1 MVDNIKINTQKG
13 LFFSFLL
20 HSAVVFFYLFFI
32 YTKTSSPKLLEQ
44 KMLTMEII
52 DIAPIAQIPT
62 KPIQKQPQPVV
73 LQKVVEPKKIVESKP
88 IIEEPQIQHRVVQE
102 EPKPIL
108 APPVKYIEVQK
119 EEIKPVKL
127 SLPSPQLIAT
137 QEVVKIEP
145 KQEKV
150 IVQDVP
156 PKIATKNEDKLSKTD
171 FEIIRD
177 KISSSLVYPNIA
189 RRMGWQG
196 VVQIELTINE
206 NGRLINAKVHQSS
219 GKPILDKSALDAS
232 LQLQSEQLPKP
243 KTTTTLILPVAFN
256 LKGVA

>member
-1 MVDNIKINTQKG
+1 MTNNIKINTQKG
-13 LFFSFLL
+13 LLISFLL

-32 YTKTSSPKLLEQ
+32 YTKTFSPKLVEQ

-52 DIAPIAQIPT
+52 DTMPTIQTPIKPIEKYI
-62 KPIQKQPQPVV
+62 KPIQPPQPQPVTP
-73 LQKVVEPKKIVESKP
+73 QKIVESEP
-88 IIEEPQIQHRVVQE
+88 IIKEPQI
-102 EPKPIL
+102 EPEPTISPIS
-108 APPVKYIEVQK
+108 PPVKQIEIQK
-119 EEIKPVKL
+119 ESAKIVEVLTPT
-127 SLPSPQLIAT
+127 PQPT
-137 QEVVKIEP
+137 VTNEVVKIEP
-145 KQEKV
+145 KQEKA

-156 PKIATKNEDKLSKTD
+156 PKITIKNEDKLSKTD

-177 KISSSLVYPNIA
+177 KVLQNLIYPNIA

-206 NGRLINAKVHQSS
+206 EGKLVNAKIHQSS
-219 GKPILDKSALDAS
+219 GKAILDKSALDGS

-243 KTTTTLILPVAFN
+243 KTTTTIILPVAFS

>member
-52 DIAPIAQIPT
+52 DTMPTIQTPI
-62 KPIQKQPQPVV
+62 KPIEKYIKPIQPQPVTP
-73 LQKVVEPKKIVESKP
+73 QKIVESKP
-88 IIEEPQIQHRVVQE
+88 IIEEPQI
-102 EPKPIL
+102 EPKPTISPINL
-108 APPVKYIEVQK
+108 PVKQI
-119 EEIKPVKL
+119 EIKKESAKIVEISTPT
-127 SLPSPQLIAT
+127 PQPT
-137 QEVVKIEP
+137 VTNEVVKIEP

-177 KISSSLVYPNIA
+177 KVLQNLIYPNIA

-206 NGRLINAKVHQSS
+206 DGKLVNAKIHQSS
-219 GKPILDKSALDAS
+219 GKAILDKSALDGS
-232 LQLQSEQLPKP
+232 LQLRNEQLPKP
-243 KTTTTLILPVAFN
+243 KTTTTLILPVAFS